1 MYLKK
6 LGLEGLP
13 PACYDPCRSRQAISR
28 MEAGVG
34 GCTAQQAVD
43 LAHTEIRI
51 QLTILRKLLTVMK
64 MYNICRCSSNL
75 YKHIKI
81 RIKNI
86 PGDWDETCVPKL
98 GLKMCTGGSRG
109 LAPGEL

>member
-13 PACYDPCRSRQAISR
+13 PACYDPCRSSQAISH

-64 MYNICRCSSNL
+64 N
-75 YKHIKI
+75 
-81 RIKNI
+81 
-86 PGDWDETCVPKL
+86 V
-98 GLKMCTGGSRG
+98 
-109 LAPGEL
+109 

>member
-13 PACYDPCRSRQAISR
+13 PACYDLCYRSSQVISD

-43 LAHTEIRI
+43 LAYTEIGI
-51 QLTILRKLLTVMK
+51 QLTILRKASDCDEKCIIYVDVAVIYT
-64 MYNICRCSSNL
+64 NI
-75 YKHIKI
+75 
-81 RIKNI
+81 
-86 PGDWDETCVPKL
+86 
-98 GLKMCTGGSRG
+98 
-109 LAPGEL
+109 

>member
-1 MYLKK
+1 MQK

-13 PACYDPCRSRQAISR
+13 PACYDIHCRSSQVISH

-51 QLTILRKLLTVMK
+51 QLTILCQKNQEKQIWMNLHQYAPSCLWVLCQFQKFCISMISFIGRVS
-64 MYNICRCSSNL
+64 NIHSDSC
-75 YKHIKI
+75 
-81 RIKNI
+81 
-86 PGDWDETCVPKL
+86 
-98 GLKMCTGGSRG
+98 
-109 LAPGEL
+109 

>member
-13 PACYDPCRSRQAISR
+13 PCRSSQGISH

-64 MYNICRCSSNL
+64 N
-75 YKHIKI
+75 
-81 RIKNI
+81 
-86 PGDWDETCVPKL
+86 V
-98 GLKMCTGGSRG
+98 
-109 LAPGEL
+109 

>member
-13 PACYDPCRSRQAISR
+13 PACYDPFCRSSQAISC

-51 QLTILRKLLTVMK
+51 QLTILSKASDCDEKCIIYVNVVVIYT
-64 MYNICRCSSNL
+64 NI
-75 YKHIKI
+75 
-81 RIKNI
+81 
-86 PGDWDETCVPKL
+86 
-98 GLKMCTGGSRG
+98 
-109 LAPGEL
+109 

>member
-1 MYLKK
+1 MDFRTNLNVYLKK

-13 PACYDPCRSRQAISR
+13 PACYDLCYRSSQVISH

-34 GCTAQQAVD
+34 GCTAQRAVD
-43 LAHTEIRI
+43 LAYTKIGI
-51 QLTILRKLLTVMK
+51 QLTILRKASGCDEN
-64 MYNICRCSSNL
+64 NICRCSSNL

-86 PGDWDETCVPKL
+86 PGDWDETCALKL
-98 GLKMCTGGSRG
+98 G
-109 LAPGEL
+109 

>member
-13 PACYDPCRSRQAISR
+13 PACYDPCRSSQAISH

-43 LAHTEIRI
+43 LAYTEIGI
-51 QLTILRKLLTVMK
+51 QLTILRKASDCDEKCIIYVDVAVIYT
-64 MYNICRCSSNL
+64 NI
-75 YKHIKI
+75 
-81 RIKNI
+81 
-86 PGDWDETCVPKL
+86 
-98 GLKMCTGGSRG
+98 
-109 LAPGEL
+109 

>member
-13 PACYDPCRSRQAISR
+13 PACYGQATSH

-51 QLTILRKLLTVMK
+51 QLTILGKLLTVMK
-64 MYNICRCSSNL
+64 N
-75 YKHIKI
+75 
-81 RIKNI
+81 
-86 PGDWDETCVPKL
+86 V
-98 GLKMCTGGSRG
+98 
-109 LAPGEL
+109 